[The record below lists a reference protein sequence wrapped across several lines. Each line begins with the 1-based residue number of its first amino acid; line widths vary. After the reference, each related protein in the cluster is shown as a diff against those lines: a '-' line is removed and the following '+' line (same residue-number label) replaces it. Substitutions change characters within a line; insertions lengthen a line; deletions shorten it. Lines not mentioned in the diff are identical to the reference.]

1 MDEKPT
7 YSNKAEVPA
16 RPPPHM
22 APPPTHTIGGNA
34 DGRGGLTPTAA
45 TLPASRSPPHSQ
57 PAAPSHSQ
65 PPPASAL
72 PFSRGLL
79 LAMMRVSDPVSA
91 MLIEGW
97 SDSITEL
104 TASSALRSLSTR
116 PSGRPNSSELPSG
129 ADAYPLWS
137 SQEDQSP
144 GLGQQG

>member
-1 MDEKPT
+1 
-7 YSNKAEVPA
+7 
-16 RPPPHM
+16 
-22 APPPTHTIGGNA
+22 
-34 DGRGGLTPTAA
+34 
-45 TLPASRSPPHSQ
+45 
-57 PAAPSHSQ
+57 
-65 PPPASAL
+65 
-72 PFSRGLL
+72 
-79 LAMMRVSDPVSA
+79 MMRVSDPVSA

-144 GLGQQG
+144 GLGQQGEQRRFPPAPCCHRQGEAEGVHSVAVHSP